1 MKICVK
7 LYGNLRALMNR
18 SEVEMVLKDSSTVA
32 DALADIATIGDKLHE
47 RIFDERGTLRSSLI
61 ILRNGSQIEAPD
73 LTLPLADGDIL
84 GVLPRVAGGE
94 PI

>member
-1 MKICVK
+1 MKLTK
-7 LYGNLRALMNR
+7 
-18 SEVEMVLKDSSTVA
+18 STTTDDRPNYD
-32 DALADIATIGDKLHE
+32 DALADIATIGDELHE
-47 RIFDERGTLRSSLI
+47 RIFDERGTLRNSLI

-84 GVLPRVAGGE
+84 GLLPRVAGGE